1 MIMNLIKSIFSY
13 SCPHCRKGKLF
24 KEPFDFFNPLAMHK
38 HCSHCNQDFEPE
50 PGFYFGAMF
59 ISYGLGVFYLL
70 IPALLLTLLWDW
82 SVSGAMTFI
91 ILIAAISFFRVLR
104 LSRSIWI
111 HIAVRYNKKFDSELG
126 M

>member
-1 MIMNLIKSIFSY
+1 MNLLKSIFSY

-24 KEPFDFFNPLAMHK
+24 KEPFDIFNPLAMNK

-70 IPALLLTLLWDW
+70 IPALLLTLFADW
-82 SVSGAMTFI
+82 SVNQAMILI
-91 ILIAAISFFRVLR
+91 IGIAAISFFRVLR

-111 HIAVRYNKKFDSELG
+111 HIAIRYDKKYDSKLE